1 MFSNIKIKPN
11 CKGVS
16 IVEVGS
22 DMILILCVLVCF
34 AFGYFLMKRLDK
46 FLNENY
52 ETIEKESDKRVPDYI
67 MLTEEMTDDEI
78 VQEVKRFRELHEG
91 SSVVIYGF
99 TDLKISESMED
110 NLK

>member
-34 AFGYFLMKRLDK
+34 AFGSFLMTRLDK

-52 ETIEKESDKRVPDYI
+52 ETIEKESEKRVPDYI

-78 VQEVKRFRELHEG
+78 VQEVKRFRKLHEG
-91 SSVVIYGF
+91 SSVVIYDF
-99 TDLKISESMED
+99 TNLKISESIED
-110 NLK
+110 NIK

>member
-1 MFSNIKIKPN
+1 MFSNIKIRPN

-34 AFGYFLMKRLDK
+34 AFGSFLMTRLDK

-52 ETIEKESDKRVPDYI
+52 ETIEKESEKRVPDYI

-91 SSVVIYGF
+91 SSVVIYGL

-110 NLK
+110 YIN